1 MKKIVIT
8 AVKRTNSS
16 AITLTVFLPF
26 GDVMAIKT
34 VVMALMKLKIVEHE
48 HVLKIGSVVII
59 RVNAYHLYGFVT
71 AKMIAETNRRVMNI
85 QNRAVMLALVNQ
97 MSFNVS
103 IFNAFYKVFTAMET
117 TTAAISQT
125 NPTTAHS
132 LSAKKINSNA
142 VIKNVFLRLGSAME
156 LLIVMME
163 KTKRMVYVFT
173 IMRPLLNVLMESTNA
188 KMKSALKQ
196 IIYAMEMTTA
206 AIILTNQNVMLMNAS
221 QG

>member
-1 MKKIVIT
+1 
-8 AVKRTNSS
+8 
-16 AITLTVFLPF
+16 
-26 GDVMAIKT
+26 
-34 VVMALMKLKIVEHE
+34 
-48 HVLKIGSVVII
+48 
-59 RVNAYHLYGFVT
+59 
-71 AKMIAETNRRVMNI
+71 MIAETNRRVMNI

-142 VIKNVFLRLGSAME
+142 VIRNVFLRLGSAME
-156 LLIVMME
+156 SLIVMTE

>member
-1 MKKIVIT
+1 
-8 AVKRTNSS
+8 
-16 AITLTVFLPF
+16 
-26 GDVMAIKT
+26 
-34 VVMALMKLKIVEHE
+34 
-48 HVLKIGSVVII
+48 
-59 RVNAYHLYGFVT
+59 
-71 AKMIAETNRRVMNI
+71 MIAETNRRVMNI
-85 QNRAVMLALVNQ
+85 RNKAVMLALVNQ

-142 VIKNVFLRLGSAME
+142 VIRNVFLRLGSAME
-156 LLIVMME
+156 SLIVMTE

-196 IIYAMEMTTA
+196 IIYAMAMTTA
-206 AIILTNQNVMLMNAS
+206 AIILMNQNVMLMNAS

>member
-1 MKKIVIT
+1 
-8 AVKRTNSS
+8 
-16 AITLTVFLPF
+16 
-26 GDVMAIKT
+26 
-34 VVMALMKLKIVEHE
+34 
-48 HVLKIGSVVII
+48 
-59 RVNAYHLYGFVT
+59 
-71 AKMIAETNRRVMNI
+71 MIAETNRRVMNI
-85 QNRAVMLALVNQ
+85 QNKAVTLALVNQ

-142 VIKNVFLRLGSAME
+142 VIRNVFLRLGSAME
-156 LLIVMME
+156 SLIVMTE

>member
-1 MKKIVIT
+1 
-8 AVKRTNSS
+8 
-16 AITLTVFLPF
+16 
-26 GDVMAIKT
+26 
-34 VVMALMKLKIVEHE
+34 
-48 HVLKIGSVVII
+48 
-59 RVNAYHLYGFVT
+59 
-71 AKMIAETNRRVMNI
+71 MIAETNRRVMNI

-156 LLIVMME
+156 SLIVMTE

>member
-1 MKKIVIT
+1 
-8 AVKRTNSS
+8 
-16 AITLTVFLPF
+16 
-26 GDVMAIKT
+26 
-34 VVMALMKLKIVEHE
+34 
-48 HVLKIGSVVII
+48 
-59 RVNAYHLYGFVT
+59 
-71 AKMIAETNRRVMNI
+71 MIAETNRRVMNI
-85 QNRAVMLALVNQ
+85 QNKAVTLALVNQ

-125 NPTTAHS
+125 NPTTVHS

-142 VIKNVFLRLGSAME
+142 VIRNVFLRLGSAME
-156 LLIVMME
+156 SLIVMTE

-173 IMRPLLNVLMESTNA
+173 IMRPHLNVLMESTNA
-188 KMKSALKQ
+188 KMRSVLKQ
-196 IIYAMEMTTA
+196 IFYAMEMTTA